1 MYDTML
7 ELDGVGLAAPQI
19 GVLKR
24 AAVVDIGDDTGRI
37 ELVNPEAQTAFR
49 ARLFAALFDDLRV
62 DQFNSARV
70 IADIDDCRSF

>member
-19 GVLKR
+19 GVSKR

-37 ELVNPEAQTAFR
+37 ELVNPE
-49 ARLFAALFDDLRV
+49 
-62 DQFNSARV
+62 V
-70 IADIDDCRSF
+70 IEEER